1 MAVGVE
7 VAAVLGI
14 AMPEACGGEAL
25 TIVIDDH
32 RAEHYLVA
40 SVHVD
45 IGNAVVVVTLRFP
58 WTIGIAGPA
67 PALGQRMG
75 ARVYIISNHLV
86 ACVDASRKEYAGLV
100 PVQVG
105 GTDEVLRTTMSVAV
119 APSAVQV
126 GLALL

>member
-14 AMPEACGGEAL
+14 AMPEACGGKAL
-25 TIVIDDH
+25 AIVVDDH
-32 RAEHYLVA
+32 RTEHYLVA

-45 IGNAVVVVTLRFP
+45 IGNAVVVVALCLP

-75 ARVYIISNHLV
+75 ARLYVISNHLV
-86 ACVDASRKEYAGLV
+86 ARVDASRKEDAGLV
-100 PVQVG
+100 
-105 GTDEVLRTTMSVAV
+105 TI
-119 APSAVQV
+119 
-126 GLALL
+126 